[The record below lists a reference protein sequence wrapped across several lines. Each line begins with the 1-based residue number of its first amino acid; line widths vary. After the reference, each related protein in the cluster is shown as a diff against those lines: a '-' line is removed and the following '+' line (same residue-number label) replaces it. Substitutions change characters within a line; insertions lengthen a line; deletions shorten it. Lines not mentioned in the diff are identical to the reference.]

1 MKKTNK
7 ILAIMLVIVLAITV
21 MPIVSNAYTV
31 TISNNTPSSD
41 SSTYEVYEILKN
53 TGTKD
58 NPVYELTANAT
69 GYFSTNVTATVGTDE
84 PKYLTTV
91 DEVLE
96 YLTDLS
102 KGSEGVIYNIAT
114 VNDFAKDYR
123 EKVNPDQTAA
133 TSPITVTDLGYYL
146 IYDENGDPRSQNLL
160 KEINEDNMTFNVKAI
175 GVEVEKEATNGNSHY
190 IGETVDYTIKTAVP
204 NMSGYSAYEFVIT
217 DTPTNLDIT
226 EGTVE
231 VSIDGVQVTLP
242 NEKISV
248 ENNVLTVDLG
258 EYLFDNKATLQTGD
272 VILVTY
278 DAVLLKEALPTS
290 EAYNNVKIEYS
301 NDPNVVASTGEVTD
315 EDKVYTYTVEFNKKS
330 LLGKDLTGAEF
341 VLKDATD
348 KYIKIAT
355 DGTKVV
361 SLVDNEIDAT
371 TFIGGTFSIEGLK
384 EGTYELVEIKAP
396 TDYSIVEGLKFTIT
410 NNDNSTI
417 GTAEPALITHT
428 FAKAQDASKYISI
441 VEGSNLN
448 GFEADIINSKTTL
461 LPGTGGIGTTI
472 FTIVGISLMAGA
484 VVTLVVVNR
493 KNK

>member
-7 ILAIMLVIVLAITV
+7 ILAIMLAIVLAITV

-31 TISNNTPSSD
+31 TISNNTPSSN
-41 SSTYEVYEILKN
+41 STTYEVYEILKN

-58 NPVYELTANAT
+58 NPVYELTANAAV
-69 GYFSTNVTATVGTDE
+69 YFSTNVTATIGTNE

-102 KGSEGVIYNIAT
+102 KGNEGVVYNITT
-114 VNDFAKDYR
+114 VDAFAKDYR
-123 EKVNPDQTAA
+123 EKVNPDQTEA

-146 IYDENGDPRSQNLL
+146 IYDKNGEPRSQNLL
-160 KEINEDNMTFNVKAI
+160 KEINEENMTFNVKAI
-175 GVEVEKEATNGNSHY
+175 GVEVEKEATNGDSHY
-190 IGETVDYTIKTAVP
+190 IGETVNYTIKTAVP
-204 NMSGYSAYEFVIT
+204 NMSGYTAYEFVIT

-231 VSIDGVQVTLP
+231 ISIDGDTITLP
-242 NEKISV
+242 TEKISV

-258 EYLFDNKATLQTGD
+258 TYLFENKENLQTGD
-272 VILVTY
+272 VILIKY
-278 DAVLLKEALPTS
+278 DAVLLKESLATS
-290 EAYNNVKIEYS
+290 EAPNTVKLEYS

-330 LLGKDLTGAEF
+330 LLGKDLSGAEF
-341 VLKDATD
+341 VLKDATG

-361 SLVDNEIDAT
+361 SLVENETDAT

-384 EGTYELVEIKAP
+384 EGTYELVERKAP

-417 GTAEPALITHT
+417 GTTEPALVTHT
-428 FAKAQDASKYISI
+428 FAKAQDASEYISI

-448 GFEADIINSKTTL
+448 GFEADIINTKTTL

-472 FTIVGISLMAGA
+472 FTIVGISLMVGA
-484 VVTLVVVNR
+484 VVILVVVNR